1 MTAIADF
8 IQALN
13 GLQPTP
19 EAIIAVVVLIAAG
32 LGAMLIVRG
41 AVSA

>member
-1 MTAIADF
+1 MNGIADF
-8 IQALN
+8 IKALN

-19 EAIIAVVVLIAAG
+19 EAIIAVVILLAASV
-32 LGAMLIVRG
+32 GALLIVRG